1 MRRAGQLT
9 RVTSGPL
16 KRPAPALLCTLLLML
31 CSPTPVCPV
40 CLSCAC
46 RVSVRVPRSARPASP
61 VPFFF
66 YTGSS
71 TYPFVKVRVQ
81 GVKTIVGKFVIAME
95 GEWALADS
103 SVVARQLGHR
113 TRLIAVIAMVSVSSA
128 NSKAL
133 ESAYALQLLELLVER
148 LDGPPVPPA
157 SCWLLREGDG
167 VLDGPP

>member
-1 MRRAGQLT
+1 MRMLVALVLGA
-9 RVTSGPL
+9 TSCEVLGYNETMNYN
-16 KRPAPALLCTLLLML
+16 R
-31 CSPTPVCPV
+31 
-40 CLSCAC
+40 
-46 RVSVRVPRSARPASP
+46 
-61 VPFFF
+61 
-66 YTGSS
+66 
-71 TYPFVKVRVQ
+71 
-81 GVKTIVGKFVIAME
+81 VKTIVGKFVIAME

-133 ESAYALQLLELLVER
+133 ESAYALQLLELPVER

-167 VLDGPP
+167 ALDGPP